1 MKFAIT
7 TIGITILALAA
18 NLGFAG
24 QNITVYLAEW
34 VISIQLD
41 ILIYHHNG

>member
-1 MKFAIT
+1 MKFEI
-7 TIGITILALAA
+7 TIGITILALA

-34 VISIQLD
+34 VIHWT
-41 ILIYHHNG
+41 Y